1 MYLIL
6 GDLLGIKL
14 YPYIWLCIYLY
25 TPVKFY
31 SFLQDHVEQFTA
43 MAIYGET

>member
-14 YPYIWLCIYLY
+14 YPSIWLCIYLY

-31 SFLQDHVEQFTA
+31 SFLQDYVEQFTA